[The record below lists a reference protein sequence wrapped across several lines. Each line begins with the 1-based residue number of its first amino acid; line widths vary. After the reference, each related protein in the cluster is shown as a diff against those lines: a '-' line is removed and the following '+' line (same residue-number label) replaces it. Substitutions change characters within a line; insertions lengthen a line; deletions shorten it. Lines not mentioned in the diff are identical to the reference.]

1 MKTVLAKLKA
11 SFERVSVKTRVTLI
25 ATLLFLL
32 SLLLVSAIQLY
43 YVKAD
48 MKAVLTEQQRTFLAR
63 IADELDQKLKVHL
76 DFVEAGTKTIPPEII
91 GDTRRLQK
99 WADERRGL
107 RSIFDNIFVVS
118 SRGVVLVAN
127 PAPGGRGVDLSDREY
142 FQATLKNRK
151 PYISNP
157 FIGRV
162 SKEPMV
168 AFSAPIFDGHD
179 EVVAVLTGSLYLRRP
194 NFLGNL
200 AAASVG
206 KSGSFSVLTRDRT
219 VVIAGD
225 TGRMATQGPAVGLLP
240 SFDRAMS
247 GLEGSEEGT
256 DNRGRQAIV
265 SYTQLK
271 LAPWVLVAALPIEEA
286 YAPIQAT
293 QRRIVKITL
302 LLGLAVAALVWLAVR
317 RFYDPLRKTLREQE
331 AGLHR
336 AQALA
341 QASAEANR
349 MKSEF
354 LASMSHELRTPLNA
368 MIGFSGM
375 LLMGLP
381 GPLNAEQKR
390 QLEMIHSSAKLQ
402 LSLINDLLDVGRI
415 EAGKVELHIAP
426 VDCRA
431 VVQEV
436 ATLLRPLAESKQ
448 LDFGVDVGAGD
459 FTLAT
464 DRRALSQILI
474 NLTNNAIKFTDA
486 GRVRIDLRRL
496 NGTTS
501 IAIADTGPGIKPEDQ
516 AKLFDSFARLENG
529 GVKKQ
534 EGTGLGLYLSRK
546 LAELLGGKI
555 SLESEYGK
563 GSTFRL
569 ILSEK

>member
-91 GDTRRLQK
+91 EDAGRLQK
-99 WADERRGL
+99 WADERNVL

-118 SRGVVLVAN
+118 PRGVVLVAN
-127 PAPGGRGVDLSDREY
+127 APGGRGVDLSDREY

-151 PYISNP
+151 PYISSP

-162 SKEPMV
+162 SKEPVV

-179 EVVAVLTGSLYLRRP
+179 NVIAVLTGSLYLRRP

-200 AAASVG
+200 ADANVG
-206 KSGSFSVLTRDRT
+206 KKGSFSVLTQDRT
-219 VVIAGD
+219 ILIAGD
-225 TGRMATQGPAVGLLP
+225 TGRMATQGAAGGLLP
-240 SFDRAMS
+240 SFDRATS
-247 GLEGSEEGT
+247 GLEGPEEGT
-256 DNRGRQAIV
+256 DNRGRRAIF
-265 SYTQLK
+265 SYTRLK
-271 LAPWVLVAALPIEEA
+271 LVPWMLVAALPIEEA

-293 QRRIVKITL
+293 ERRIVKITL
-302 LLGLAVAALVWLAVR
+302 LLGLAVAALVWLAAR
-317 RFYDPLRKTLREQE
+317 RFYDPLLKTLREQE